1 MLEFVVKRKNLVY
14 SKNIEQNEVFDNLPS
29 PQQTKLSAASVLIC
43 QNTVKT
49 EKQIIFESTSF
60 GHLLR
65 TLPIKEL
72 SKLLPV
78 RKQASGAPSWVN
90 AEGMISM
97 LFLKSYT
104 QLSDR
109 KSIDHFNGN
118 WQLQMFCGIQLSLTE
133 TIRDRNLMSH
143 IRAHVS
149 TYLNLDE
156 FQRILLEK
164 WRPYLND
171 THAGMSEA
179 TVYESYMR
187 IPQM

>member
-1 MLEFVVKRKNLVY
+1 MYLF
-14 SKNIEQNEVFDNLPS
+14 
-29 PQQTKLSAASVLIC
+29 C

-49 EKQIIFESTSF
+49 EKQIIFDYTPF

-72 SKLLPV
+72 SKLLPA
-78 RKQASGAPSWVN
+78 RKHASGAPSWVN
-90 AEGMISM
+90 AEGMIAM
-97 LFLKSYT
+97 LFLQRYT

-109 KSIDHFNGN
+109 KFIDHFNGN
-118 WQLQMFCGIQLSLTE
+118 WQLQMFCGIQLSLNE
-133 TIRDRNLMSH
+133 TIRDRNLMSR

-156 FQRILLEK
+156 FQSILLRE

-171 THAGMSEA
+171 THVGMSDA

-187 IPQM
+187 YPTDDKTTMEML